1 MHPTELPLLVFAVSF
16 LLLWVS
22 ERAGSNFRNRIEE
35 VHEDFGV
42 ILTATLTLLGLI
54 VGFAFSMA
62 VSRYDQRKLYEAEEA
77 NAIGTEYLRL
87 DLLPA
92 SDDEKLRLLLREYL
106 DQRILFYQ
114 TRNRERLQRI
124 DDATAQLQ
132 SKLWAS
138 IRTPSLA
145 HQTVM
150 TSLAVSGLNNVLDSQ
165 GRTKAAWRNRIPL
178 AAWALMGVI
187 AISGNLMVGLY
198 LRHLGSQRR
207 LLMVLP
213 AIVSLSFLLIADID
227 SPRGGL
233 IHVKPENLIGVAESL
248 HSGAY
253 HEEMPVRQDDGTGR
267 AEKKLI
273 RGGPLTFRAQ
283 ARSAHERKR
292 KGF

>member
-1 MHPTELPLLVFAVSF
+1 MHPTEPPLLVFAVSF

-22 ERAGSNFRNRIEE
+22 ERVGSKLRNRIEE

-165 GRTKAAWRNRIPL
+165 GYTKAAWRNRIPL

-253 HEEMPVRQDDGTGR
+253 HGEMPVRQDDGTGR
-267 AEKKLI
+267 AEKK
-273 RGGPLTFRAQ
+273 
-283 ARSAHERKR
+283 
-292 KGF
+292 

>member
-1 MHPTELPLLVFAVSF
+1 MINPTELPLLVFAVSF

-22 ERAGSNFRNRIEE
+22 ERVGSKLRNRIEE

-54 VGFAFSMA
+54 LGFTFSMA

-92 SDDEKLRLLLREYL
+92 SDDENLRVLLRDYL

-114 TRNRERLQRI
+114 TRDRERLQRI

-138 IRTPSLA
+138 IRSRSLA
-145 HQTVM
+145 HETVT
-150 TSLAVSGLNNVLDSQ
+150 TSLAVSGMNNVLDSRGYTQ
-165 GRTKAAWRNRIPL
+165 AAWRNRIPL
-178 AAWALMGVI
+178 AAWTLMGLI

-198 LRHLGSQRR
+198 LRRLGSHRS

-233 IHVKPENLIGVAESL
+233 IHVKPENLISVAESL

-253 HEEMPVRQDDGTGR
+253 Q
-267 AEKKLI
+267 
-273 RGGPLTFRAQ
+273 
-283 ARSAHERKR
+283 
-292 KGF
+292 

>member
-1 MHPTELPLLVFAVSF
+1 MINPTEFPLLVFAVSF
-16 LLLWVS
+16 LLLWIA
-22 ERAGSNFRNRIEE
+22 ERIGFNLRNRMEE
-35 VHEDFGV
+35 VHKDFGV
-42 ILTATLTLLGLI
+42 ILTATLTLLGVI

-92 SDDEKLRLLLREYL
+92 TDDETLRLLLREYL
-106 DQRILFYQ
+106 DQRISFYQ
-114 TRNRERLQRI
+114 TRNRERLQQI
-124 DDATAQLQ
+124 DDATAHLR
-132 SKLWAS
+132 SELWAS

-145 HQTVM
+145 HESVM
-150 TSLAVSGLNNVLDSQ
+150 TSLAVSGMNNVLDSQ
-165 GRTKAAWRNRIPL
+165 GYTEAAWRNRIPT
-178 AAWALMGVI
+178 AAWALMGLI

-198 LRHLGSQRR
+198 LRHLGSRRR

-213 AIVSLSFLLIADID
+213 AVLSLSFLLIADID

-253 HEEMPVRQDDGTGR
+253 QGETPVRHDDGTGR
-267 AEKKLI
+267 AEK
-273 RGGPLTFRAQ
+273 
-283 ARSAHERKR
+283 H
-292 KGF
+292 